1 MIIRQP
7 SNLINEQRVESG
19 YNMREQHSDSTAN
32 RPAMRL
38 VGSYLLGALRR
49 LMVAAKQLSREARTG
64 LLAHGMGLTKWHM

>member
-7 SNLINEQRVESG
+7 SNLVNEQRVESG
-19 YNMREQHSDSTAN
+19 YNMREPHSDLTTH
-32 RPAMRL
+32 RPAMQL

-49 LMVAAKQLSREARTG
+49 LMVATKQLSREARTG